1 MVEKIGDDVTEL
13 VMFNTSMSGVDAQHL
28 ETRRFQIEEICR
40 FFGVMPIMI
49 GYSDKASTYASAEQM
64 FLAHVVHTLAPWYT
78 RLQATAMAGTVE
90 DVLRTLIALHPT
102 VLGTAIATY
111 DDETKL
117 RGTLQYF
124 SLWI

>member
-1 MVEKIGDDVTEL
+1 MSIETALFEALRGL
-13 VMFNTSMSGVDAQHL
+13 VADRVYPD
-28 ETRRFQIEEICR
+28 
-40 FFGVMPIMI
+40 
-49 GYSDKASTYASAEQM
+49 
-64 FLAHVVHTLAPWYT
+64 LAPENTVRPYITYQQVGGDAVNFVENTIPSKKNARMQINVWADT

-90 DVLRTLIALHPT
+90 DVLRTLIALQPT
-102 VLGTAIATY
+102 VLGAAIAAY